1 MLGYFRR
8 AWWERYRLRELAL
21 EALPEEREPVAG
33 LAFVEEH
40 CCPSERLLVRS
51 LTC

>member
-8 AWWERYRLRELAL
+8 AWWERHHLRGLAL
-21 EALPEEREPVAG
+21 EALFEEREAVAG

-40 CCPSERLLVRS
+40 VACRNPSW
-51 LTC
+51 